1 MSTEQQQPNLPP
13 HATGVRLCLD
23 ELLYYKNHAHAW
35 LSPKKS
41 LWSQL
46 NGEHQSRRL
55 GRGMDFAEV
64 RQYQAGDDIRAID
77 WKVTARTGEPHT
89 KLFTEEREQSMI
101 LYVDLSYSMRFGS
114 QLLFKSAQ
122 AAHLASLIAW
132 LCVAQK
138 DRIGA
143 VIHNGLD
150 LIEIKPTARNQG
162 ALHVCYELIKAN
174 NAAIDAQQN
183 QDPKASHRFAMQ
195 DILKTIQRLSP
206 KGSDLVFLSDFPQ
219 LNPENVSLLNQL
231 RQHNRMQFVHFYDPL
246 EQGETQF
253 RGHEYVSDS
262 QTTSWLNFGQQ
273 RIRQELNQHWFEHQ
287 KMIESICMKSA
298 IPYRTLSAAK
308 PLLAELATPYGGQH
322 G

>member
-1 MSTEQQQPNLPP
+1 MSTAQSQPSLPP

-64 RQYQAGDDIRAID
+64 RQYQSGDDIRSID
-77 WKVTARTGEPHT
+77 WKVTARTGKAHT
-89 KLFTEEREQSMI
+89 KLFTEEREQSVI
-101 LYVDLSYSMRFGS
+101 IYIDLSYSMRFGS
-114 QLLFKSAQ
+114 QLLFKSVQ

-132 LCVAQK
+132 LGVAQK
-138 DRIGA
+138 DRVGA
-143 VIHNGLD
+143 VINNGLE
-150 LIEIKPTARNQG
+150 LIEIKPTARNPG
-162 ALHVCYELIKAN
+162 ALHLCYELMKAN
-174 NAAIDAQQN
+174 NTALDVQLNDQPSEDTKSIEV
-183 QDPKASHRFAMQ
+183 
-195 DILKTIQRLSP
+195 ILQTIARLSP

-219 LNPENVSLLNQL
+219 LNHQNSSLLNQL

-246 EQGETQF
+246 ELGQTQF
-253 RGHEYVSDS
+253 RGHEYVSDGK
-262 QTTSWLNFGQQ
+262 TTRWLNFGQSQ
-273 RIRQELNQHWFEHQ
+273 VRQQLNQHWFEHQ
-287 KMIESICMKSA
+287 KMIEAICLKTA
-298 IPYRTLSAAK
+298 IPYRTLNAAF
-308 PLLAELATPYGGQH
+308 PLLTELAKPYGGHH